1 MEILLF
7 LFGCVGW
14 HLAVLAVGVWLG
26 MAKPWRIARDYGQF
40 REWQANQGQY
50 KPNYEEEYAG

>member
-1 MEILLF
+1 LF

-14 HLAVLAVGVWLG
+14 HLLVLGVGVWLG
-26 MAKPWRIARDYGQF
+26 TAKPWRIARDYGQF